1 MSEKPLYKNEKGN
14 ILIKKFDL
22 LFKEK
27 IFTLFLNSD
36 LNEINSLGIFDDS
49 LNKDNIKEKLDL
61 LIYKKTNI
69 RIK

>member
-27 IFTLFLNSD
+27 IFSLLLNSD
-36 LNEINSLGIFDDS
+36 INEIN
-49 LNKDNIKEKLDL
+49 
-61 LIYKKTNI
+61 
-69 RIK
+69 

>member
-27 IFTLFLNSD
+27 IYSLLLNSD
-36 LNEINSLGIFDDS
+36 LNEINSLDIFDDS
-49 LNKDNIKEKLDL
+49 LNEGGVKEKLDL
-61 LIYKKTNI
+61 FIFI
-69 RIK
+69 SHI